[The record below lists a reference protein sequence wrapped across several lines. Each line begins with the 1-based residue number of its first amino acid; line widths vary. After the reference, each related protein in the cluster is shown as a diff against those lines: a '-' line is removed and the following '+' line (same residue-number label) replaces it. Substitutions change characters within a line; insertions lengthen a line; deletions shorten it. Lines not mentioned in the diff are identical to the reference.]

1 MEKAILFKNIADA
14 KQSAKAARYHI
25 SDGNKKLVPNDK
37 TGFIIWNLP
46 AVMTCPYATKNCIKF
61 CYARKAEKAYPD
73 CLPARQDNFN
83 RSRDVDSFIKFMTRY
98 IATIAIKGKKAE
110 YIVRIHESGD
120 FYNQVYTDAWIAII
134 NNVSALTNKV
144 KFIAYTK
151 SFKFFD
157 GKTLPKKFFLRASIW
172 DDTKPEDLETIR
184 RNAWSIYTAVD
195 QFRTGDTF
203 TRCRCSDC
211 ATCGKCWSKRHD
223 IRCEI
228 H

>member
-1 MEKAILFKNIADA
+1 MKKAIIFKTIADA
-14 KQSAKAARYHI
+14 KRSAKAAGYHI
-25 SDGNKKLVPNDK
+25 SDGNKKLKPNNH
-37 TGFIIWNLP
+37 TGFIVWNLP

-73 CLPARQDNFN
+73 CLPARMDNFN
-83 RSRDVDSFIKFMTRY
+83 RSRDPETFITFMSSY
-98 IATIAIKGKKAE
+98 IATIAEKGKKAE
-110 YIVRIHESGD
+110 YIIRIHESGD
-120 FYNQVYTDAWIAII
+120 FYNKTYVNAWLEII
-134 NNVSALTNKV
+134 RRVNATTKKV

-151 SFKFFD
+151 SFRFFD
-157 GKTLPKKFFLRASIW
+157 GVKLPRNFYLRASIW

-184 RNAWSIYTAVD
+184 RNEWSIYTAVD

-211 ATCGKCWSKRHD
+211 ATCGKCWSRRHD